1 MRNLRRNGR
10 SLRGSKSKSRPS
22 QCFSPPQYRRD
33 KKFHTG
39 PPTLLSRAGIDE
51 LVSSVCITRS
61 LPATLPG
68 KPISFDRP
76 AGGKRGV
83 SLGRFERRDEDKG
96 TLSLLF
102 VTSYTMSYNSS
113 QLSRGNR
120 SWKLEERGQLIYC
133 HISILK
139 LERGEQ
145 RSLTWSNGTDQPEL
159 YSPIRIAGYRLL
171 LRNFHLESHLD
182 SSPVTDSLSR
192 LSIIP
197 EEWTKLLRNLRKSSI
212 LIRKHFIPSC
222 KSYIIVLILTT
233 WKCRNESDTRKVRRA
248 VRINKT
254 GQNCRTL
261 KDVSGYIYLFKIRVN
276 EVT

>member
-61 LPATLPG
+61 LLATLPG

-83 SLGRFERRDEDKG
+83 SLDRFERRDEDKG

-113 QLSRGNR
+113 QLSRRNR
-120 SWKLEERGQLIYC
+120 SWKLEKRGQLIYC

-139 LERGEQ
+139 LGRGEGTTIPYMIERH
-145 RSLTWSNGTDQPEL
+145 RSTG
-159 YSPIRIAGYRLL
+159 IA
-171 LRNFHLESHLD
+171 FADPD
-182 SSPVTDSLSR
+182 SWI
-192 LSIIP
+192 SII
-197 EEWTKLLRNLRKSSI
+197 TSKLPSRKPSRFISRNRFSFATFHHSGRMDEASSKSSKI
-212 LIRKHFIPSC
+212 FNSNPKTFHSFLQVV
-222 KSYIIVLILTT
+222 YY
-233 WKCRNESDTRKVRRA
+233 
-248 VRINKT
+248 RINFNHVKMSKRKRYPKS
-254 GQNCRTL
+254 QESRPN
-261 KDVSGYIYLFKIRVN
+261 K
-276 EVT
+276 